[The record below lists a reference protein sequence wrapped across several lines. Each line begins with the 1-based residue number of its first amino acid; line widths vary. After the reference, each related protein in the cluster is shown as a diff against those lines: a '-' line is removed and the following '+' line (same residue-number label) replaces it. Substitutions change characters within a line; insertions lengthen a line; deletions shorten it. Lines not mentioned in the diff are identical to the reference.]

1 MTTLRYRGIRYER
14 PEFDLEMTESDILA
28 RYRGN
33 AYQVRQPKHMNI
45 PQPTMLCKYRGIAYR
60 TLADGSIAHVPPTSD
75 NALTPVAVSMAQN
88 ELHRTHVQ
96 NLCSRLNERLASA
109 KAHGDDQLVAL
120 LEREGQELVCT
131 R

>member
-14 PEFDLEMTESDILA
+14 PELNLEMTESDILA

-33 AYQVRQPKHMNI
+33 AYQVRQPKHMDI

-75 NALTPVAVSMAQN
+75 NALTPVAVTVAQDK
-88 ELHRTHVQ
+88 LHRTHAQ

-109 KAHGDDQLVAL
+109 KAHGDEQLVAL
-120 LEREGQELVCT
+120 LEREGRDLVCT